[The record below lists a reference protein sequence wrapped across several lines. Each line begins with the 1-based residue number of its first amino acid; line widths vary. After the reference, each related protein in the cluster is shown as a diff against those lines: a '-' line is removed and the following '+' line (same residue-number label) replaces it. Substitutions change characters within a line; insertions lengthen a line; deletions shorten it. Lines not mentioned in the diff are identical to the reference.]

1 MVVPS
6 SQFRCS
12 SCDAVTPRWVGRC
25 PQCQSWNSL
34 SEEARTVARSGRH
47 VVSSA
52 RFERAGSGP
61 VELCA
66 LRSSGAQPVPTVL
79 GELDRVLGGGVIP
92 SSVTLLAGEPGIGKS
107 TLVLQTLA
115 ACARKGITSLLVC
128 AEEAPEQVHRRAI
141 RLGLLEEGMWIT
153 STSDVESLAA
163 SVCEMRPGLTVVD
176 SIQTVSVSGVA
187 SPPGSVAQVR
197 AASQMLADS
206 ARSSG
211 SAMLL
216 IGHVT
221 KDGSIAGPRILEHLV
236 DTVLSFEG
244 DRHQSFRI
252 LRAVKHRFGAV
263 GEMAMWEMTAAGL
276 AEVRDPAGMVLADR
290 QPGLPGSAI
299 FAAMEGQRP
308 MLVEVQALV
317 TRNFGGSPRRSAS
330 GYDQGRLAQV
340 LAVLEA
346 RVGLGLGN
354 DDVYV
359 SAVGGVRLD
368 DPGADLAVAM
378 AVASA
383 STNRVVDDGL
393 VVVGEVG
400 LGGELRSVANMSTRL
415 VEAARHRFARA
426 TVPRG
431 TEPVQGIAT
440 QPSATLGEALNAG
453 LRHTSPPPRLR
464 VLGA

>member
-12 SCDAVTPRWVGRC
+12 SCDAVAPRWVGRC

-34 SEEARTVARSGRH
+34 VEEARSLAPPGRRLASGARSGR
-47 VVSSA
+47 V
-52 RFERAGSGP
+52 GSDP
-61 VELCA
+61 VKLVA
-66 LRSSGAQPVPTVL
+66 LASTAAQPVPTGL
-79 GELDRVLGGGVIP
+79 GELDRVLGGGIIP

-107 TLVLQTLA
+107 TLVLQMLA

-153 STSDVESLAA
+153 SASDVESVA
-163 SVCEMRPGLTVVD
+163 STVCEMRPGVTVVD
-176 SIQTVSVSGVA
+176 SVQTVSVSDVA
-187 SPPGSVAQVR
+187 SAAGSVAQVR
-197 AASQMLADS
+197 AASQLLADA

-211 SAMLL
+211 SALVL

-263 GEMAMWEMTAAGL
+263 GEMAMWEMTASGL
-276 AEVRDPAGMVLADR
+276 AEVRDPARMVLADR

-299 FAAMEGQRP
+299 FASMEGQRP

-317 TRNFGGSPRRSAS
+317 ARNFGGSARRSAS

-346 RVGLGLGN
+346 RVGLSLGN

-378 AVASA
+378 AVTSA
-383 STNRVVDDGL
+383 STTRVVDQGL
-393 VVVGEVG
+393 VVIGEIG

-415 VEAARHRFARA
+415 VEAARHGFARA

-431 TEPVQGIAT
+431 TERVQGIAM
-440 QPSATLGEALNAG
+440 QPAVTLGEALNAG